1 MTPMHM
7 TEWEI
12 RRDYNAARNK
22 RAQLR
27 ILADMNECK
36 VMDIKQV
43 LGLTDKKKEVKE

>member
-1 MTPMHM
+1 MYM

-12 RRDYNAARNK
+12 RRDYNAARDK

-36 VMDIKQV
+36 VLDIKQV
-43 LGLTDKKKEVKE
+43 LGLTEKKEVKE

>member
-1 MTPMHM
+1 MYM

-12 RRDYNAARNK
+12 RREYNAARDK

-27 ILADMNECK
+27 ILADLNECK
-36 VMDIKQV
+36 VADIKQV